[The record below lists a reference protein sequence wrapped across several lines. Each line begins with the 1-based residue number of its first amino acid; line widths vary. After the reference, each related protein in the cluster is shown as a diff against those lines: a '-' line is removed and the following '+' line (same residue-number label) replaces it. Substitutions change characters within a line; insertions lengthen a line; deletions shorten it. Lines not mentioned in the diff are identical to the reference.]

1 MNASFFVGTREKN
14 KRIILFFILFCME
27 INTGIKNKFK
37 GGRVLLKILSGQL
50 CNSLWP
56 VEATSLCIL
65 GFQYILQL

>member
-1 MNASFFVGTREKN
+1 
-14 KRIILFFILFCME
+14 ME

-56 VEATSLCIL
+56 VEAASLCIL
-65 GFQYILQL
+65 GLHIAIVGTINHP